1 MSEPPGKTADGL
13 IGVYSNLD
21 QELEDALRFLKPALK
36 NNESILLMIDESWD
50 KETVYKLMGEEWNM
64 SANQIK
70 ELENKGGIVV
80 ITSAEL
86 YLARGGGSAP
96 DKEWI
101 HQSWTGLVTKS
112 IKIGM
117 NAMRVFVN
125 TSMLFRLGVEKDF
138 LKYEFLLPS
147 TFGFPIIAICAY
159 QASDLSVYLTKA
171 EIKSLCS
178 CRTLISTT
186 SRFDLIENPPTNEHI
201 ILLYDNGYERDSL
214 VAHYINE
221 GLKREQL
228 CIYASVVNFD
238 DGTLNNALR
247 SKIVDFD
254 KNINKG
260 NLVLVDLLPSHYVAA
275 ALAGDLEPFNVL
287 KRELLVLT
295 EKAKNRRDKHVR
307 LVGDLVGLLF
317 ENKHF
322 DACLELEKWW
332 SQKPFEGSYVC
343 PYPNSLCDKLP
354 YDYHKYRVFG
364 NHDIVVDGNG
374 TLIGSYIPRTSSSN
388 DSILHLSVEKID
400 DSINILRRKFT
411 LHILRNM
418 ISLKQNRFSEFEH
431 SIEGI
436 SSKTLSIRLKE
447 MEEEG
452 LINRVVVSTRP
463 VQTEYHLTEKGKM
476 VEPMLELLAEI
487 SMRYKPKIK
496 LNDIK
501 ERNLEDV
508 GSNSRLS
515 SVYDY

>member
-1 MSEPPGKTADGL
+1 
-13 IGVYSNLD
+13 
-21 QELEDALRFLKPALK
+21 
-36 NNESILLMIDESWD
+36 
-50 KETVYKLMGEEWNM
+50 M

-70 ELENKGGIVV
+70 ELENKGGIAV

-86 YLARGGGSAP
+86 YLARGSGSVP

-101 HQSWTGLVTKS
+101 HQSWTGLITKS
-112 IKIGM
+112 IKIGK

-125 TSMLFRLGVEKDF
+125 TSMLFRLGVGKDF

-147 TFGFPIIAICAY
+147 TFGFPIIAMCAY

-178 CRTLISTT
+178 CRTLITT
-186 SRFDLIENPPTNEHI
+186 TNRFDLIENPPINEHI
-201 ILLYDNGYERDSL
+201 ILLYDNEYERDTL

-228 CIYASVVNFD
+228 CIYASVVNLD
-238 DGTLNNALR
+238 EGTLNNTLR

-254 KNINKG
+254 KNMKEG
-260 NLVLVDLLPSHYVAA
+260 NLVLVDLLRSHYVAV
-275 ALAGDLEPFNVL
+275 ALAGDLEPFRVL
-287 KRELLVLT
+287 MRELT
-295 EKAKNRRDKHVR
+295 DKAKNRRNKHVR
-307 LVGDLVGLLF
+307 LVGDFVGYLF

-332 SQKPFEGSYVC
+332 NQKPFEGSYVC

-374 TLIGSYIPRTSSSN
+374 TLIGSYIPRTSLSN

-411 LHILRNM
+411 LRILRNM

-436 SSKTLSIRLKE
+436 SSKTLSIRLNE

-452 LINRVVVSTRP
+452 LINRVVVSSRP

-476 VEPMLELLAEI
+476 IGPMLELLAEI
-487 SMRYKPKIK
+487 SMRYEPKVK
-496 LNDIK
+496 LNEVK
-501 ERNLEDV
+501 ERDLKNV
-508 GSNSRLS
+508 GINSRFS